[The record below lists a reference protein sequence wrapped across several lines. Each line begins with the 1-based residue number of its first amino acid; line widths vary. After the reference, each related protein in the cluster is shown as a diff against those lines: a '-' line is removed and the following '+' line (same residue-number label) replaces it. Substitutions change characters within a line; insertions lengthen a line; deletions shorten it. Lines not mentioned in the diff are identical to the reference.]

1 MLPLLIAPRW
11 RKVLRD
17 VLGNHTRTALVIS
30 SIAVGIVAVGM
41 VTSTFMVVAADL
53 PAQYNATDPLH
64 IRVSTAL
71 FDDLDVV
78 DAVRR
83 MPAVEEA
90 ESARRILVNA
100 RLVSPEGV
108 ESWQELQLYAI
119 DDYDDQ
125 RVNVLLPESG
135 QWPPGEH
142 ELLIERASLDI
153 LDTAVG
159 GDLTVKLGDD
169 RLRTLRVAGLAHDL
183 NQIAANLTGVANG
196 YISLDALEWL
206 GYGRGYNQIEVR
218 VALHQNDRAAIEQV
232 AAEVE
237 DRVEKAGVSVGRT
250 FVPTPGT
257 HEMEQFLTPMLFI
270 LGAMGILS
278 LLLSG
283 FLVVNI
289 VTALLAQQTRQIGLM
304 KTVGA
309 TARQVSGMYL
319 VTVLI
324 FGALALLLAVPLSIA
339 AADALTGY
347 AATLLNFDVVSAKLP
362 LPILALEITVALAV
376 PVAAA
381 IGPVMRGT
389 RRTVREAVSDY
400 GIDPTANKRSLLDR
414 TLERVRGLS
423 RPQLISLRN
432 TFRRKGRLLLTLT
445 TLTLASAT
453 FIGVFS
459 VRSSLYRTMDE
470 AFTYWNYEVNLSFNR
485 DYRAG
490 HLAEIAR
497 GLPGVTAAEAWGF
510 RNVTRTRPDGTESD
524 NILLVAPP
532 PSTTMIHPTLLEGR
546 WLLPDDENAVVIN
559 TDLLAD
565 EPDLRV
571 GDTLL
576 LDVDGRETEW
586 QIVGLIRSVLSGP
599 SAYTNFPYFTRATH
613 SLDKANSINV
623 ALADHSPAAQ
633 AAAAEALEAHFTGAG
648 LGVASVQTTT
658 YRQER
663 LANQFGVLTTIL
675 AIMALLLAV
684 VGGLG
689 LMGTMSIN
697 VLERRR
703 EIGVMRSI
711 GASTPAI
718 MRIVVIEGMIIGAIS
733 WALGALLAIPLSKVL
748 SDAVGT
754 SFMHSE
760 LTFRY
765 SLGGAAFWLAAVL
778 AIAALASF
786 MPARSAARLTVREV
800 LAYE

>member
-1 MLPLLIAPRW
+1 VLPLLIAPRW

-17 VLGNHTRTALVIS
+17 VLGSRTRTLLVIA
-30 SIAVGIVAVGM
+30 SIAVGVVAVGM
-41 VTSTFMVVAADL
+41 VTSTYMAVATDL
-53 PAQYNATDPLH
+53 PEQYAVTDPLH

-71 FDDLDVV
+71 FDDPDVV

-90 ESARRILVNA
+90 EGARRVLVNA
-100 RLVSPEGV
+100 RVAGPDGV

-119 DDYDDQ
+119 DDFDDQ
-125 RVNVLLPESG
+125 HVNVLLPEAG
-135 QWPPGEH
+135 QWPPGER
-142 ELLIERASLDI
+142 EVLIERASLAM
-153 LDTAVG
+153 LNAAVG

-183 NQIAANLTGVANG
+183 NQIAANLTGITNG
-196 YISLDALEWL
+196 YITFDTLEWL
-206 GYGRGYNQIEVR
+206 GYGREHNQIEVR
-218 VALHQNDRAAIEQV
+218 VAQHQDDRAAIEQV

-237 DRVEKAGVSVGRT
+237 DRIEEAGVAVGRT

-257 HEMEQFLTPMLFI
+257 HEMEQFFTPMLLI

-278 LLLSG
+278 LLLSS

-289 VTALLAQQTRQIGLM
+289 ITALLAQQTRQIGIM

-319 VTVLI
+319 VTVLV
-324 FGALALLLAVPLSIA
+324 FGALALLLAVPLGIA
-339 AADALTGY
+339 ASSALTGF
-347 AATLLNFDVVSAKLP
+347 AARLLNFDVVSSKLT
-362 LPILALEITVALAV
+362 LPVLALEIAVALAV
-376 PVAAA
+376 PVVAAV
-381 IGPVMRGT
+381 GPVLRGT

-400 GIDPTANKRSLLDR
+400 GIDATTNRRSLLDR

-453 FIGVFS
+453 FIAVFS

-470 AFTYWNYEVNLSFNR
+470 AFTYWNYEVNLNFSR
-485 DYRAG
+485 DYRADP
-490 HLAEIAR
+490 LADVAR
-497 GLPGVTAAEAWGF
+497 SLPGVTAAEAWGF
-510 RNVTRTRPDGTESD
+510 RNVTRNRPDGTQSD
-524 NILLVAPP
+524 NIALVAPP
-532 PSTTMIHPTLLEGR
+532 PSTTMIHPTLLDGR
-546 WLLPDDENAVVIN
+546 WLLPGDENALVIN

-571 GDTLL
+571 GDTLV
-576 LDVDGRETEW
+576 LDVDGRDTEW

-599 SAYTNFPYFTRATH
+599 SAYANFPYFTRATH
-613 SLDKANSINV
+613 NLDKANSINV
-623 ALADHSPAAQ
+623 ALADKSPAAQ
-633 AAAAEALEAHFTGAG
+633 AVAAEALEAHFTEAG
-648 LGVASVQTTT
+648 LHVTGVQTTT

-663 LANQFGVLTTIL
+663 LASQFGVLTTVL

-697 VLERRR
+697 ILERRR

-733 WALGALLAIPLSKVL
+733 WALGALLAIPLSKIM

-778 AIAALASF
+778 AIAAGASF
-786 MPARSAARLTVREV
+786 VPARAAARLTVREV